1 MFKVELQSAVRFVLG
16 TSGRRAW
23 LVAAGLSWVW
33 DSGWVGYGGMGAKTV
48 GGYRLGH
55 RRRPSQRV
63 GGYRLALESHD
74 RYTVLTRGSSGREP
88 RSGQSDHDAPID
100 GGKMKKWTGK
110 VENGM
115 LVTWRRV
122 GGPHGRPTHIHLPRT
137 TWSGLSHRHLTPD
150 ATVSYVRYV
159 RYDRYTGG
167 GWGGIGW
174 AAGGGPPRGWGG
186 IG

>member
-33 DSGWVGYGGMGAKTV
+33 DSGWVGYGGMGAKT
-48 GGYRLGH
+48 
-55 RRRPSQRV
+55 V

-122 GGPHGRPTHIHLPRT
+122 GGPHGRPTYICRAPLGAVSLTVTSRRT
-137 TWSGLSHRHLTPD
+137 RPLVTSVTSVTTVTP
-150 ATVSYVRYV
+150 VE
-159 RYDRYTGG
+159 GG
-167 GWGGIGW
+167 GV
-174 AAGGGPPRGWGG
+174 
-186 IG
+186 